1 VTKLAKEEFDK
12 WTWETVHGCKAQ
24 RRIFSDDRSTNLY
37 KENQAFFKKEQKK
50 EKEPFLLRVG
60 ISQSLLAA

>member
-1 VTKLAKEEFDK
+1 VTKLAKEEFDE

-37 KENQAFFKKEQKK
+37 KENQAFLEKEQ